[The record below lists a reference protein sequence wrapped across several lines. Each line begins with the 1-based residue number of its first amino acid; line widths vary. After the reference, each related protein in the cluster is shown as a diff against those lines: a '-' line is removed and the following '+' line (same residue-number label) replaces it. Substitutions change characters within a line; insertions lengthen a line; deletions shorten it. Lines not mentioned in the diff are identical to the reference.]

1 MLNETFSVIF
11 KHCVL
16 SGLILE
22 FVHAMRRNLIWCF
35 LNKKTWKNLHFERC
49 DAVLSTRT
57 FWASWVVLGL
67 ILFHSYFTT
76 TKEPSLL
83 GFHKRRERKVNPSK
97 KEDEFQ
103 YRVCIL
109 AFLIPFRRWC
119 FVGTDGINLGS
130 NVRLVS
136 FAYPNNCLRRRHQAM
151 HSRPNYNGHNN
162 H

>member
-1 MLNETFSVIF
+1 MLNETFSLIF
-11 KHCVL
+11 KHCAFWTYSWICSCNEKKLDMML
-16 SGLILE
+16 SKQKNMKE
-22 FVHAMRRNLIWCF
+22 FAFWKMWCGSFHKNF
-35 LNKKTWKNLHFERC
+35 LGF
-49 DAVLSTRT
+49 
-57 FWASWVVLGL
+57 LGSPHSFSF
-67 ILFHSYFTT
+67 IFHNY
-76 TKEPSLL
+76 KGASLL

>member
-1 MLNETFSVIF
+1 MWFSNTV
-11 KHCVL
+11 
-16 SGLILE
+16 
-22 FVHAMRRNLIWCF
+22 CF
-35 LNKKTWKNLHFERC
+35 LDLFLNLFMQWEETWYDASKQKTWKNLHFERC

-57 FWASWVVLGL
+57 FWASWVVL

>member
-1 MLNETFSVIF
+1 MLNETFSMIF
-11 KHCVL
+11 KHCAFWTYSWICSCNEKKLDMML
-16 SGLILE
+16 S
-22 FVHAMRRNLIWCF
+22 
-35 LNKKTWKNLHFERC
+35 KQKTWKNLHFERC

-57 FWASWVVLGL
+57 FWASWVLGL